1 VSKLTVQKTASPT
14 TLRDPKELVFGST
27 FTGTIVMSN
36 FFPSDTS
43 DSLFAKDHML
53 QIHWNTDDGWLAPEI
68 VPFQTLN
75 LHPATC
81 VFHYAFECFEGM
93 KAYKGKDGS
102 VRLFR
107 PDRNME
113 RLNKS
118 SKRIALPTFD
128 SKALI
133 KLIGD
138 LVKLDSKFIPK

>member
-1 VSKLTVQKTASPT
+1 
-14 TLRDPKELVFGST
+14 
-27 FTGTIVMSN
+27 
-36 FFPSDTS
+36 
-43 DSLFAKDHML
+43 ML
-53 QIHWNTDDGWLAPEI
+53 QIPWNTDEGWLAPEI
-68 VPFQTLN
+68 VPFQNLD

-128 SKALI
+128 PEALI

-138 LVKLDSKFIPK
+138 LVKLDSRFIPE